1 MPTVADAVGAT
12 LVELGVRQVFGLIG
26 SGNFDLSNALVAA
39 GARFVPARHETG
51 ATTMADAYARV
62 TGDVGVVTLHPGCGL
77 TNAVTGVAEAAKSR
91 TPLLVLA
98 GDTAAA
104 AVRSN
109 FRIDQDALA
118 RSVGAVADRVH
129 GPASAVADITRAHRC
144 AVVERRTVVVSL
156 PIDVQA
162 ATLAEQ
168 APAAPLPGLAPPR
181 PTDETVSRLADL
193 LLAADQPVLIAGRGA
208 RGHREVLER
217 LGELTGAV
225 LATTAVAG
233 GLFAGS
239 PWSVGIAGGFAAPIG
254 VRLLGQ
260 ADVVLSLGAS
270 LNMWTT
276 RHGQLLAHHPTVVQV
291 DLDAAAIGAHQR
303 VDIGVLGDVGE
314 TATALVA
321 ELERRG
327 GALPASRTPGLAAE
341 IQAGTWAQQPYQDT
355 GTPDQIDPRTLS
367 IALDRILP
375 PERTVAVDSGHFM
388 GWPAR
393 YLSVPDEAGFV
404 FTQAF
409 QCVGLGLATAIGA
422 AVARPDRL
430 TVAALGDGGALMGLA
445 DLETV
450 GRLGLRMAVVVYND
464 NAYGAEVHHFG
475 PKGAPLDLVRFPDTD
490 FAALGRAVGLEGIT
504 VRSPADLG
512 ALTDWVDRGA
522 LGGVLVDAKV
532 VPSTVADW
540 LEEAFRGH

>member
-1 MPTVADAVGAT
+1 MPTVADVVGVA
-12 LVELGVRQVFGLIG
+12 LVGQGVRQVFGLIG

-39 GARFVPARHETG
+39 GARFTPARHETG

-62 TGDVGVVTLHPGCGL
+62 TGEVGVVTLHPGCGL
-77 TNAVTGVAEAAKSR
+77 TNAVTGIAEAAKSR

-118 RSVGAVADRVH
+118 GSVGAVADRVY
-129 GPASAVADITRAHRC
+129 GPASAVEDITRAHRC
-144 AVVERRTVVVSL
+144 AVDERRTVVVSL

-168 APAAPLPGLAPPR
+168 DPAAPLPRLPRPR
-181 PTDETVSRLADL
+181 PTDATLARLADV
-193 LLAADQPVLIAGRGA
+193 LLAADRPVLIAGRGA
-208 RGHREVLER
+208 RGQREVLER
-217 LGELTGAV
+217 LGDLTGAV
-225 LATTAVAG
+225 LATTAAAG

-239 PWSVGIAGGFAAPIG
+239 PWSVGIAGGFAAPVGI
-254 VRLLGQ
+254 RLLTES
-260 ADVVLSLGAS
+260 DVVLALGAS

-276 RHGQLLAHHPTVVQV
+276 RHGQLLAHRPTVVQV
-291 DLDAAAIGAHQR
+291 DLDAAAIGAHQP
-303 VDIGVLGDVGE
+303 VGIGVLGDVGE

-321 ELERRG
+321 EIERRG
-327 GALPASRTPGLAAE
+327 PTMSSSRTQRLATE
-341 IQAGTWAQQPYQDT
+341 IQAGTWARQLYDDT
-355 GTPDQIDPRTLS
+355 GTPEQIDPRTLS

-388 GWPAR
+388 GWPSR

-422 AVARPDRL
+422 AVARPDRI

-450 GRLGLRMAVVVYND
+450 ARLDLRMVVVIYND
-464 NAYGAEVHHFG
+464 RAYGAEVHHFG
-475 PKGAPLDLVRFPDTD
+475 PKGSPLDLVRFPDTD
-490 FAALGRAVGLEGIT
+490 FAALGRAVGMEGIT
-504 VRSPADLG
+504 VRTPADLG
-512 ALTDWVDRGA
+512 ALADWVDCGA
-522 LGGVLVDAKV
+522 RGGVLVDAKV